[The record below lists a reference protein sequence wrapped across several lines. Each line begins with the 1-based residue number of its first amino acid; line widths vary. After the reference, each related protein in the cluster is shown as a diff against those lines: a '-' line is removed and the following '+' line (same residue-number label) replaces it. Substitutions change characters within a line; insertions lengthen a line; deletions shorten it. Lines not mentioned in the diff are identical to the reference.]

1 MPLVEVVHARAPD
14 GVDLIPRALH
24 GRFARSGGVI
34 DAPEVGRRRAAHR
47 AQKTGDALEPTAT
60 NRARLATIDVVPRA
74 APVAR
79 YHLSP
84 SVPFGRLDVA
94 LLALGAGHVLAI
106 FGVRVFVRQE
116 KPFVGVEEVVADVR
130 VGVMLVVVV
139 QGLEHVGHLDALL
152 RARAVAETAAVAD
165 FLVQG
170 EAVHRAAAAS
180 EGVVEEVPHNLP
192 VVAAAV
198 VETKKVEHEILGG
211 ALRQRRALPIRRE
224 GGAHERLG
232 LG

>member
-1 MPLVEVVHARAPD
+1 MQRRLHLRYDGSDSTLEIPFTQPREMARAFAAAHVARFGFAMPD
-14 GVDLIPRALH
+14 RAL
-24 GRFARSGGVI
+24 I
-34 DAPEVGRRRAAHR
+34 
-47 AQKTGDALEPTAT
+47 
-60 NRARLATIDVVPRA
+60 
-74 APVAR
+74 
-79 YHLSP
+79 
-84 SVPFGRLDVA
+84 
-94 LLALGAGHVLAI
+94 
-106 FGVRVFVRQE
+106 
-116 KPFVGVEEVVADVR
+116 
-130 VGVMLVVVV
+130 
-139 QGLEHVGHLDALL
+139 
-152 RARAVAETAAVAD
+152 AETAAVAH
-165 FLVQG
+165 FLVQT